1 MLDSIEDPE
10 IKISLN
16 KEKLSRVKESSREE
30 LPQRFF
36 EEIRVG
42 DVGWLAE
49 RRAILGDV
57 PLHEL
62 LSGCDISLPRPV
74 EVKRSAQLEER
85 ILKLKQEQHEREYRD
100 MTKNVDNVRVRHPE
114 DTIAFQMKQIN
125 RQLIAVLQFVVSV
138 VAGFAFGFLGVELV
152 VGNLDVGFRLLLG
165 VICALVIA
173 LAEIYFLAKK
183 LAEDDYPP
191 PPPVPASPPLGHAAS
206 PPLKQHLD

>member
-10 IKISLN
+10 IKISLD
-16 KEKLSRVKESSREE
+16 KEKLNRVKVSLNEE

-36 EEIRVG
+36 DEIRVE
-42 DVGWLAE
+42 DVGWLNE
-49 RRAILGDV
+49 KRATLGM

-62 LSGCDISLPRPV
+62 LLGCDIGLPRPV

-85 ILKLKQEQHEREYRD
+85 IQKLKQEQHEREYRD

-138 VAGFAFGFLGVELV
+138 VAGFAFGFLGVELI

-183 LAEDDYPP
+183 LAEDDFPP
-191 PPPVPASPPLGHAAS
+191 PPPLNAPASATAH
-206 PPLKQHLD
+206 KQHLD